1 MGCHG
6 PTCELQNHL
15 AFEALNADT
24 AHGDIL
30 IEGRSYVGGKHLYAS
45 EIPHT
50 EYEQTVTSQQEG
62 LVNVPTAVID

>member
-6 PTCELQNHL
+6 LSYEPQNHL

-30 IEGRSYVGGKHLYAS
+30 LDGHSYARGKHLYAS
-45 EIPHT
+45 EIPHM

-62 LVNVPTAVID
+62 LVNVPVAVID